1 MRAISRRCAT
11 RAIVARRQ
19 GEGGVNLWKLAVER
33 PPGKFSFMAAK
44 IGSVFLE
51 AVQP

>member
-33 PPGKFSFMAAK
+33 PSGEPAHTTAKFD
-44 IGSVFLE
+44 GGGE
-51 AVQP
+51 